1 MTIDPERWRTINR
14 ILDGALDLP
23 PAERAPF
30 LDSECAHDAALRR
43 EVEALIDSCERAGD
57 LFEAGPALVA
67 QEIFAESRDEWVRV
81 AAGATIGH
89 WRIVRELGRGGM
101 GAVFLA
107 ERADGA
113 FEKQAALKI
122 VKRGM
127 DTDEILRRFEHE
139 RQILARL
146 EHPNIAGLFDGGA
159 TDDGQL
165 PYFVMELAQGDP
177 IDAYCDAARLTIR
190 QRLEMLRTVC
200 DAVQYAHRNL
210 VVHRD
215 LKPGNILVVDGQV
228 KLLDFGIA
236 KLLATE
242 SETAAGALTQ
252 AYSQRLT
259 PQYAA
264 PEQVLGQATTTATD
278 VYALGVILY
287 ELLSGQAPYQIDGKS
302 LHDVERVV
310 CYELPRAPSSAV
322 TRDAASAGDIARERG
337 TDRDTL
343 IRQLYGDLDAICLK
357 ALAKEPGARYDSAA
371 ALSADMQRHLSGI
384 PILAR
389 PQTRRYRV
397 QKFVQRNRRLVG
409 LAAAVVA
416 ALVFGLVATLWQAGE
431 AQRQRGLAELQ
442 AERASAARDYLIN
455 VFAELDP
462 DRLQGRTEFTAEE
475 VVQFGFDNLNSLEA
489 QPAILASVMN
499 ALGQIVFN
507 VGERERADSLFRE
520 AYAILSDD
528 GDNPDLAISMMGIGE
543 VWRLRFE
550 YDSAQTWLRRAHEL
564 RRRLG
569 DPRLAE
575 TEHALAFALYNI
587 AASTPDSARRMDL
600 LREAEQ
606 LNQDVMRLDRAAPQ
620 VRVRAMQSLGDLAL
634 ETGRLDTAVARY
646 RRALE
651 LGDRDLNRNHPDNA
665 RTRWGLAD
673 ALRQR
678 GDPAGA
684 EKAYLEAIEIMTVV
698 YGPRH
703 QETAVAHYNFARFL
717 DYTDRPADAAPH
729 YRHAIRIAADAG
741 QGTHPWSALAW
752 LGLTNTAIARADRTE
767 ALHSFREAK
776 RILRTATGGNE
787 AFVCEYTQRYPGRLA
802 DLGATDE
809 AISSL
814 TLCYEAWKDSSAQAR
829 AAWQAADALT
839 QLYNGL
845 GRQDSVSIWENRRAA
860 IDTLR

>member
-1 MTIDPERWRTINR
+1 MTIDPERWRAINR

-23 PAERAPF
+23 PAERASF
-30 LDSECAHDAALRR
+30 LDAECADDAVLRR

-67 QEIFAESRDEWVRV
+67 QEIFAESRDEWARV
-81 AAGATIGH
+81 APGATIGH

-287 ELLSGQAPYQIDGKS
+287 ELLSGHAPYQIGGNS
-302 LHDVERVV
+302 LHNVERVV
-310 CYELPRAPSSAV
+310 CHELPRAPSFAV
-322 TRDAASAGDIARERG
+322 TRDAASAGEIARERG

-343 IRQLYGDLDAICLK
+343 IRQLHGDLDAICLK
-357 ALAKEPGARYDSAA
+357 ALAKQPGSRYDSAA
-371 ALSADMQRHLSGI
+371 ALSADVQRHLSGI

-431 AQRQRGLAELQ
+431 AERHRGLAELQ

-462 DRLQGRTEFTAEE
+462 DRLQGRTEFTAQEIVE
-475 VVQFGFDNLNSLEA
+475 FGFENLNALEA
-489 QPAILASVMN
+489 QPTILASVKN
-499 ALGQIVFN
+499 ALAQIVFN
-507 VGERERADSLFRE
+507 VGQRERADSLFRE
-520 AYAILSDD
+520 AYAILADEE
-528 GDNPDLAISMMGIGE
+528 DNPDLAISMMGIGE

-550 YDSAQTWLRRAHEL
+550 YDSAETWFRRAHDL
-564 RRRLG
+564 RRRMN

-587 AASTPDSARRMDL
+587 ASSTPDTARRMEL
-600 LREAEQ
+600 VREAEQ
-606 LNQDVMRLDRAAPQ
+606 LGQDVMRLGNVAAQ
-620 VRVRAMQSLGDLAL
+620 VRVRTMQGLGDIAA

-646 RRALE
+646 RRAQE
-651 LGDRDLNRNHPDNA
+651 LGDRELNRNHPDNA

-673 ALRQR
+673 ALRQT
-678 GDPAGA
+678 GDLAGA
-684 EKAYLEAIEIMTVV
+684 EKVYLEAIEIMTVV

-717 DYTDRPADAAPH
+717 DYTGRPADAAPH
-729 YRHAIRIAADAG
+729 YRQAIRIAADAG
-741 QGTHPWSALAW
+741 QGSHPWSALAW
-752 LGLTNTAIARADRTE
+752 LGLTNTAIGRGDREE
-767 ALHSFREAK
+767 AVTSFREGQ
-776 RILRTATGGNE
+776 RILRNATGDE
-787 AFVCEYTQRYPGRLA
+787 SFVCAYTRQYPAPLA
-802 DLGATDE
+802 KLGAVDE
-809 AISSL
+809 AAQSFRS
-814 TLCYEAWKDSSAQAR
+814 CYEVWKESEGEKGAAR
-829 AAWQAADALT
+829 QAADALVR
-839 QLYNGL
+839 LFEEA
-845 GRQDSVSIWENRRAA
+845 GRADSASVWRERRAV
-860 IDTLR
+860 IDTMR